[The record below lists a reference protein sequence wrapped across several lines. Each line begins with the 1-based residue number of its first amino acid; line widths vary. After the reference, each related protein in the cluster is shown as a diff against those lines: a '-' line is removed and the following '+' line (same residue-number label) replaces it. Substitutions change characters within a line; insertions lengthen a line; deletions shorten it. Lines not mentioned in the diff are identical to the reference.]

1 MERTP
6 ELEYFVDKRIRQG
19 AATYTEIREAGQ
31 QYGYD
36 LTDVLAEEL
45 NAAGVQLFDEKAV
58 TISPQIN
65 VLMNDL
71 RLAELVSLALRLP
84 IAPRIRRHLY
94 EGMIRRRSYEL
105 DLKRLDYLDSDQEWY
120 YLSPS
125 FNRLQQAIRRL
136 FDSGQIPFAKEWK
149 SQKGNLAYLKGLMAH
164 PLFAERIPPIIR
176 EHYLGL
182 KGVRLLMGW
191 IKATGKRAPVM
202 VDIIQAGL
210 NEDGPESVRGLLF
223 SNQASTADSAL
234 RNRRDV
240 CFSCPSERRCLPLQ
254 GIDDPSHVLAEYR
267 YSDLDAL
274 LARRYPG
281 ETWEGCLVKD
291 WILAKF
297 FLPYTITTTAKRWM
311 TDIVLLNNTSPI
323 LDKSHGKYCPR
334 DDEWELGT
342 SASANGERKWRK

>member
-6 ELEYFVDKRIRQG
+6 ELQYFVDKCIRQG
-19 AATYTEIREAGQ
+19 AATYTEIREVGQ
-31 QYGYD
+31 QYGYGP
-36 LTDVLAEEL
+36 TDVLAEEL

-58 TISPQIN
+58 TVSPQTN

-84 IAPRIRRHLY
+84 VALRIRRHLY
-94 EGMIRRRSYEL
+94 EGMIRQRSYEL

-149 SQKGNLAYLKGLMAH
+149 SQKGNLAYLNGLIAH
-164 PLFAERIPPIIR
+164 PLFAERILPSIR
-176 EHYLGL
+176 QDYLGL
-182 KGVRLLMGW
+182 KGVRLLMRW

-202 VDIIQAGL
+202 VDIIEAGL

-234 RNRRDV
+234 RNRHDV

-254 GIDDPSHVLAEYR
+254 GVDDPSNLLAEYR
-267 YSDLDAL
+267 YSDLDTI
-274 LARRYPG
+274 LATRYPNLPL
-281 ETWEGCLVKD
+281 EECLLKD
-291 WILAKF
+291 KLVVKF
-297 FLPYTITTTAKRWM
+297 FAPYSIVVSSKRFM
-311 TDIVLLNNTSPI
+311 VETQCLDESTPI
-323 LDKSHGKYCPR
+323 LYKNTGKYCPFK
-334 DDEWELGT
+334 DEWPL
-342 SASANGERKWRK
+342 AQQVWA